1 MKESQ
6 LTVRTDMLWL
16 SKRTKQSSGI
26 YLEKC
31 PCLFAVSQKRG
42 GLSIVESVEAED
54 ILYSNQPQG
63 GLEIPCEVI
72 FTAKAGEIKKL
83 KRSLKS

>member
-6 LTVRTDMLWL
+6 LTVRTDTLWL

-31 PCLFAVSQKRG
+31 CVFVRFFSEEG
-42 GLSIVESVEAED
+42 GLSIVFHRKYHYTLEYSFVTWQ
-54 ILYSNQPQG
+54 IL
-63 GLEIPCEVI
+63 LLLLLAHIVK
-72 FTAKAGEIKKL
+72 TD
-83 KRSLKS
+83 

>member
-6 LTVRTDMLWL
+6 LTVRTDTLWL

-31 PCLFAVSQKRG
+31 RVFVRCFSEEG
-42 GLSIVESVEAED
+42 GLSIVESVEAKD
-54 ILYSNQPQG
+54 ILAIYLREDSRFP
-63 GLEIPCEVI
+63 V
-72 FTAKAGEIKKL
+72 
-83 KRSLKS
+83 R